1 VGLPVIVEA
10 VRTPIAK
17 RNGALSG
24 VRPGHPVGS
33 TGARLLTTAV
43 DNLERSDGIDPRK
56 EAVTTEP
63 SPDVVAR
70 IGAVVA
76 RDSRCSR
83 RREWT
88 SHPVARRRMPQSGDD
103 LTYPRIV
110 PAEESR

>member
-1 VGLPVIVEA
+1 VGQPVTVEA
-10 VRTPIAK
+10 VHTPIAK

-43 DNLERSDGIDPRK
+43 HNLERGDGVDPRK

-63 SPDVVAR
+63 SSDVAAPT
-70 IGAVVA
+70 GAAVA
-76 RDSRCSR
+76 RDSRSSR
-83 RREWT
+83 RRELA
-88 SHPVARRRMPQSGDD
+88 SHPVARRRIPQSGDP
-103 LTYPRIV
+103 LTHPRTV